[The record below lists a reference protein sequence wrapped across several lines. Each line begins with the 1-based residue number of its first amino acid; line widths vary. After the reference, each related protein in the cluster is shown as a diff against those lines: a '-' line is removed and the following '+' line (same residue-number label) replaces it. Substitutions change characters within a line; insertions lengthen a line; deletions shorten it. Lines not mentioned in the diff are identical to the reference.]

1 MKTSGDLVRYGL
13 AAAITAGLIAGLLG
27 CGGGGGGKGI
37 DVPLAQ
43 PIPSASKSTE
53 PAYVPSPLKTV
64 TLDRTTPGTPK
75 TTPAEC
81 RYATPEEVSG
91 IIDEPIRST
100 LVAVGGCWYL
110 LSDVAQM
117 NTSVKVSVFRNR
129 VAQQDKG
136 EVPVSGLGGKAFWY
150 DEHNLE
156 VQLGKDVV
164 WIDMAYIKAEDKL
177 ERAKQLLAVVRKRI

>member
-13 AAAITAGLIAGLLG
+13 AGVITVGLIAGLLG
-27 CGGGGGGKGI
+27 CGGGNGGGI

-43 PIPSASKSTE
+43 PIPSVSKSTE

-64 TLDRTTPGTPK
+64 TLEKKTPATPQ

-81 RYATPEEVSG
+81 RYATKDEVSD
-91 IIDEPIRST
+91 IIGEPIRT
-100 LVAVGGCWYL
+100 TTVAVGGCWYL
-110 LSDVAQM
+110 LADVAVL
-117 NTSVKVSVFRNR
+117 NTSVKVTVFRNR
-129 VAQQDKG
+129 AAQQDED

-164 WIDMAYIKAEDKL
+164 WIDVAYIKADDKL
-177 ERAKQLLAVVRKRI
+177 ERAKQLLALVRKRI